1 MKDNTFIIY
10 TLDKVLTYA
19 VLSNW
24 NNLLKDVKEEYIEY
38 LLAKQGIQDLVK
50 DKNMFYNLYT
60 LLKNVDDIETGVLEI
75 NQVQMDKVLM
85 SITNNTDLIK
95 SISIKKDNLI
105 K

>member
-10 TLDKVLTYA
+10 TLDKVLTQV

-24 NNLLKDVKEEYIEY
+24 NNLLKDVKEEYVEY

-60 LLKNVDDIETGVLEI
+60 LLKNVDDIEAGVLEI

-95 SISIKKDNLI
+95 SISITKNNLI
-105 K
+105 Q